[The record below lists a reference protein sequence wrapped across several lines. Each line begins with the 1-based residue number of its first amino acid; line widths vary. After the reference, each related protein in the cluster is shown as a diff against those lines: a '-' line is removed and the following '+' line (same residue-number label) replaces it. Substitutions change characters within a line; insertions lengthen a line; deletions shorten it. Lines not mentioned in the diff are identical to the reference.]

1 MRTGAIPNNGF
12 LLKKVDEGAEGKID
26 FASREIVQVAGLPA
40 GLRLGSYFAVSRDGR
55 SILYTQND
63 SWMSDIEMLR
73 EFR

>member
-1 MRTGAIPNNGF
+1 MMDTA
-12 LLKKVDEGAEGKID
+12 AEPQATVEMFS
-26 FASREIVQVAGLPA
+26 FASREIVQVARLPA

-55 SILYTQND
+55 SILYTQID